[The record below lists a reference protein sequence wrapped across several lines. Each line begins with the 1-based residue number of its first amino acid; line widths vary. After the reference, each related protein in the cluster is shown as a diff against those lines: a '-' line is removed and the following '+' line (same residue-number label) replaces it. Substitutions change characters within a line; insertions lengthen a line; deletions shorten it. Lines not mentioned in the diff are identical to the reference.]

1 MQKPTINRH
10 QSLENRL
17 FDSAGKYSTLE
28 TNAVGNTLNGS
39 PSNLQNVKPSKSN
52 ARFKKLDPEHVIG
65 GMQNPSPERNE
76 IFKVKDAISFDKKV
90 VKPVPY
96 PFQNGNLASE
106 EVSQSSYRIP

>member
-10 QSLENRL
+10 QSVENRL

-39 PSNLQNVKPSKSN
+39 PSNLQNLKPSKSN

-76 IFKVKDAISFDKKV
+76 IFKVKDAIRSLHVIKSKCV
-90 VKPVPY
+90 CTVKPL
-96 PFQNGNLASE
+96 FLREQ
-106 EVSQSSYRIP
+106 